1 MLVYLHQFIYIFFN
15 VLVEIRR
22 VELLTSC
29 LQGRR
34 SSQLSYI
41 PIKICLVI
49 KHTKQYIKVY
59 YLSTLKNKQQN
70 PLNGFYRYAV
80 YFISNIL

>member
-1 MLVYLHQFIYIFFN
+1 M
-15 VLVEIRR
+15 VEMRR

-41 PIKICLVI
+41 PMCNVLV
-49 KHTKQYIKVY
+49 
-59 YLSTLKNKQQN
+59 LSTLENKQYQ
-70 PLNGFYRYAV
+70 LRER
-80 YFISNIL
+80 FISLERR

>member
-1 MLVYLHQFIYIFFN
+1 
-15 VLVEIRR
+15 
-22 VELLTSC
+22 
-29 LQGRR
+29 
-34 SSQLSYI
+34 
-41 PIKICLVI
+41 
-49 KHTKQYIKVY
+49 VY